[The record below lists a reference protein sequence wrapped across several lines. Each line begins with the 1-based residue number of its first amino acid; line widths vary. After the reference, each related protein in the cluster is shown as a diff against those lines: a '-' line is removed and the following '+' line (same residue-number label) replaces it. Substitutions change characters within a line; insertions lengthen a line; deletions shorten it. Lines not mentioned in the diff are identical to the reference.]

1 MFRISYTKFCAEDLP
16 MPFYRS
22 FQVNEPPKPAASQKT
37 DMPPKTQ
44 AVPVQNIVPEQSGN
58 PPESRIQPQN
68 TQQENQLQTPAT
80 PRETQRQIMPENQTQ
95 EIPQPVIPE
104 NRTPAVPRQT
114 APESPAPAIPQPVT
128 PENQMPAEMPELPP
142 ANNGT
147 PFQPQTPET
156 PEPVPPRYPAD
167 MSTAAFGGLRVS
179 VGNIRDNLPITGASI
194 QISETNGNTTTLI
207 DEINT
212 ASTGQ
217 TDVIELPAPPRAYS
231 EESGSPRPY
240 AEYNLTIRADGFEPV
255 QIVGAEVLPDVVALQ
270 NVQMLPMLQAEPQT
284 AETFVIPDH
293 TLYGIYPPKIAED
306 EVKEMAGSGEIVLSS
321 VVIPEFIVVHD
332 GTPTN
337 TSAQNYYVRYR
348 DYIKNVASSEIY
360 ATWPESTIYA
370 NILAIQSFT
379 LNRVYTEWYRNRGYN
394 FTITSSTAY
403 DHKWIPERNI
413 FDTINTAVDNIFNN
427 FLSRPNVRQPILT
440 QYCDG
445 KRVSCPGL
453 MSQWGSKYL
462 GDDGYDAIQILRNY
476 YGASIYINTTEEISG
491 VPSSFPGE
499 ALTEGSR
506 GEAVRQMQE
515 QLNAIADVY
524 YVVPN
529 IAADGI
535 FGPRTAEAVR
545 AFQRQFDL
553 TPNGIVDFT
562 TWYKIS
568 EIYVAI
574 TRIAEYTR

>member
-1 MFRISYTKFCAEDLP
+1 

-22 FQVNEPPKPAASQKT
+22 FQVNEPPKPAVSPQSLATSKA
-37 DMPPKTQ
+37 DMPSEFRTT
-44 AVPVQNIVPEQSGN
+44 PVQNIIPEQT
-58 PPESRIQPQN
+58 E
-68 TQQENQLQTPAT
+68 
-80 PRETQRQIMPENQTQ
+80 
-95 EIPQPVIPE
+95 VFPE
-104 NRTPAVPRQT
+104 NRTS
-114 APESPAPAIPQPVT
+114 PENTPPVIETPNLSVSPAPALPQESQNEPDIIPKTTSPVS
-128 PENQMPAEMPELPP
+128 
-142 ANNGT
+142 
-147 PFQPQTPET
+147 
-156 PEPVPPRYPAD
+156 PRYPAD
-167 MSTAAFGGLRVS
+167 VSVADFGGLRIS
-179 VGNIRDNLPITGASI
+179 VGNIADNFPIPEARI
-194 QISETNGNTTTLI
+194 QISETVGNTTTLI
-207 DEINT
+207 DEIRT
-212 ASTGQ
+212 SATGQ
-217 TDVIELPAPPRAYS
+217 TDVIELPAPPRSYS
-231 EESGSPRPY
+231 EEFGSPRPY
-240 AEYNLTIRADGFEPV
+240 SEYNFTIRAEGFEPV
-255 QIVGAEVLPDVVALQ
+255 QIIGAEVLPDVVALQ
-270 NVQMLPMLQAEPQT
+270 NVQMLPLRQAEPQT

-293 TLYGIYPPKIAED
+293 TLYGIYPPKIIED
-306 EVKEMAGSGEIVLSS
+306 EIKEIAGSGEIVLSQ

-332 GTPTN
+332 GAPTN

-445 KRVSCPGL
+445 KRTTCPGL
-453 MSQWGSKYL
+453 MSQWGSKAL
-462 GDDGYDAIQILRNY
+462 GDEGYSAIEILRNY
-476 YGASIYINTTEEISG
+476 YGDTIYINTTEEISG

-499 ALTEGSR
+499 ALSEGSR

-524 YVVPN
+524 YTVPN
-529 IAADGI
+529 ISADGI

-545 AFQRQFDL
+545 AFQELFEL
-553 TPNGIVDFT
+553 TPTGIVDFS

-568 EIYVAI
+568 EIYVAV

>member
-1 MFRISYTKFCAEDLP
+1 

-22 FQVNEPPKPAASQKT
+22 FQVNEPPKPAAPQKT
-37 DMPPKTQ
+37 ASPLKTQ

-68 TQQENQLQTPAT
+68 AQQESPLQTPAT
-80 PRETQRQIMPENQTQ
+80 PQETQRQVTQ
-95 EIPQPVIPE
+95 ETPQPVTPE

-114 APESPAPAIPQPVT
+114 APESPAPAIPQPAA
-128 PENQMPAEMPELPP
+128 PENQMPELPP
-142 ANNGT
+142 ADNGT
-147 PFQPQTPET
+147 PFQPQTPGT
-156 PEPVPPRYPAD
+156 TEPVPPRYPAD

-207 DEINT
+207 DEIST

-240 AEYNLTIRADGFEPV
+240 AEYNLTIRAEGFEPV
-255 QIVGAEVLPDVVALQ
+255 QIVGTEVLPDVVALQ

-293 TLYGIYPPKIAED
+293 TLYGIYPPKIVED

-445 KRVSCPGL
+445 KRVTCPGL

>member
-1 MFRISYTKFCAEDLP
+1 

-22 FQVNEPPKPAASQKT
+22 FQVNEPPKPAAPQKT
-37 DMPPKTQ
+37 ATPLNTQ

-58 PPESRIQPQN
+58 PPESRIQPLN
-68 TQQENQLQTPAT
+68 TQQENQVQTPA
-80 PRETQRQIMPENQTQ
+80 ETQRQLLPENQTQ
-95 EIPQPVIPE
+95 RAPQPAVPE
-104 NRTPAVPRQT
+104 NRTPAVPQPVT
-114 APESPAPAIPQPVT
+114 PETPAPAVPQPVT
-128 PENQMPAEMPELPP
+128 PENRTPEMTQSAAPENRTPAGTPDLPP
-142 ANNGT
+142 SNNGT
-147 PFQPQTPET
+147 PLQPQTPEA
-156 PEPVPPRYPAD
+156 PEPVTPRYPAN

-194 QISETNGNTTTLI
+194 QISETNGDTTTLI
-207 DEINT
+207 DEIST

-217 TDVIELPAPPRAYS
+217 TDVIELPAPPLAYS

-240 AEYNLTIRADGFEPV
+240 SEYNLTIRADGFEPV
-255 QIVGAEVLPDVVALQ
+255 QIVGTEVLPDVVALQ
-270 NVQMLPMLQAEPQT
+270 NVQMLPMLQPEPQT

-293 TLYGIYPPKIAED
+293 TLYGIYPPKIVED

-445 KRVSCPGL
+445 KRVTCPGL

-574 TRIAEYTR
+574 TRIAEYTK

>member
-1 MFRISYTKFCAEDLP
+1 

-22 FQVNEPPKPAASQKT
+22 FQVNEPPKPAAPQKT
-37 DMPPKTQ
+37 ASPLKTQ
-44 AVPVQNIVPEQSGN
+44 AVPVQNIVPEQGGN

-68 TQQENQLQTPAT
+68 AQQESPLQTPAT
-80 PRETQRQIMPENQTQ
+80 PQETQRQVTQ
-95 EIPQPVIPE
+95 ETPQPVTPE

-114 APESPAPAIPQPVT
+114 APESPAPAIPQPAA
-128 PENQMPAEMPELPP
+128 PENQMPELPP
-142 ANNGT
+142 ADNGT
-147 PFQPQTPET
+147 PFQPQTPGAT
-156 PEPVPPRYPAD
+156 EPVPPRYPAD
-167 MSTAAFGGLRVS
+167 MSTAAFGGLRIS

-194 QISETNGNTTTLI
+194 QISETEGNTTTLI

-217 TDVIELPAPPRAYS
+217 TDVIELPAPPLAYS
-231 EESGSPRPY
+231 EEFGSPRPY
-240 AEYNLTIRADGFEPV
+240 TEYNLTIRAEGFEPV
-255 QIVGAEVLPDVVALQ
+255 QIVGTEVLPDVVALQ

-293 TLYGIYPPKIAED
+293 TLYGIYPPKIVED

-445 KRVSCPGL
+445 KRVTCPGL

-553 TPNGIVDFT
+553 TPSGIVDFT

>member
-1 MFRISYTKFCAEDLP
+1 

-22 FQVNEPPKPAASQKT
+22 FQVSEPKKVTASQKT
-37 DMPPKTQ
+37 NTVQREPSL
-44 AVPVQNIVPEQSGN
+44 PVQNIIPEQT
-58 PPESRIQPQN
+58 E
-68 TQQENQLQTPAT
+68 TPS
-80 PRETQRQIMPENQTQ
+80 ETQPPVENISPE
-95 EIPQPVIPE
+95 
-104 NRTPAVPRQT
+104 PR
-114 APESPAPAIPQPVT
+114 
-128 PENQMPAEMPELPP
+128 
-142 ANNGT
+142 
-147 PFQPQTPET
+147 PQTPVPT
-156 PEPVPPRYPAD
+156 PPQTTPTPVPTPSSRFPAD
-167 MSTAAFGGLRVS
+167 LSTASFGGLRVS
-179 VGNIRDNLPITGASI
+179 VGNIANNFPIDNATV
-194 QISETNGNTTTLI
+194 QISETVGNTTTLI
-207 DEINT
+207 DEIRTT
-212 ASTGQ
+212 AAGETN
-217 TDVIELPAPPRAYS
+217 VIELPAPPREYS
-231 EESGSPRPY
+231 EEAGSPRPY
-240 AEYNLTIRADGFEPV
+240 AEYNLTIRAEGFEPV
-255 QIVGAEVLPDVVALQ
+255 QIVGTEVLPEVVALQ
-270 NVQMLPMLQAEPQT
+270 RVQMLPLTPTET
-284 AETFVIPDH
+284 RSAETFVIPDH
-293 TLYGIYPPKIAED
+293 TLYGIYPPKIIEE
-306 EVKEMAGSGEIVLSS
+306 EVKEITGSGEIVLSQ
-321 VVIPEFIVVHD
+321 VVIPEFVVVHD
-332 GTPTN
+332 GAPNN

-360 ATWPESTIYA
+360 ATWPEATIYA

-413 FDTINTAVDNIFNN
+413 YDTINTAVDNIFNN

-445 KRVSCPGL
+445 KRVTCPGL

-462 GDDGYDAIQILRNY
+462 GDQGYSAIEILRNY
-476 YGASIYINTTEEISG
+476 YGDTIFINTTEEISG

-499 ALTEGSR
+499 PLSEGSR

-529 IAADGI
+529 VTADGI

-545 AFQRQFDL
+545 AFQRQFGLSPD
-553 TPNGIVDFT
+553 GIVGFS

-568 EIYVAI
+568 EIYVAV

>member
-1 MFRISYTKFCAEDLP
+1 

-22 FQVNEPPKPAASQKT
+22 FQVSEPQKTETARKSISAQTPNASQIEQT
-37 DMPPKTQ
+37 
-44 AVPVQNIVPEQSGN
+44 VPVQNIIPSQTDTPSETQTPSTQQINPQQSTLPQTQTPIQTPQQG
-58 PPESRIQPQN
+58 QPQ
-68 TQQENQLQTPAT
+68 QPTP
-80 PRETQRQIMPENQTQ
+80 
-95 EIPQPVIPE
+95 
-104 NRTPAVPRQT
+104 
-114 APESPAPAIPQPVT
+114 SPAQPSR
-128 PENQMPAEMPELPP
+128 
-142 ANNGT
+142 
-147 PFQPQTPET
+147 F
-156 PEPVPPRYPAD
+156 PAD
-167 MSTAAFGGLRVS
+167 MSTASFGGLRVS
-179 VGNIRDNLPITGASI
+179 VGNIADNFPIENATI
-194 QISETNGNTTTLI
+194 QISETIGNTTTLI

-212 ASTGQ
+212 TAAGQ
-217 TDVIELPAPPRAYS
+217 TNIIELPAPPREYS
-231 EESGSPRPY
+231 EEAGSPRPY
-240 AEYNLTIRADGFEPV
+240 AEYNLTIRAEGYEPV
-255 QIVGAEVLPDVVALQ
+255 QIIGTEVLPDVTALQ
-270 NVQMLPMLQAEPQT
+270 RVQLLPQVPTDASS

-293 TLYGIYPPKIAED
+293 TLYGIYPPKIAEE
-306 EVKEMAGSGEIVLSS
+306 EVKEITGSGEIVLSR

-332 GTPTN
+332 GSPN
-337 TSAQNYYVRYR
+337 DASAQNYYVRYR

-360 ATWPESTIYA
+360 ATWPESTLYA

-445 KRVSCPGL
+445 RRVTCPGL

-462 GDDGYDAIQILRNY
+462 GDQGYDAIEILRNY
-476 YGASIYINTTEEISG
+476 YGDTIFINTTEEISG
-491 VPSSFPGE
+491 VPNSFPGE
-499 ALTEGSR
+499 TLQEGSR

-515 QLNAIADVY
+515 HLNAIADVY

-529 IAADGI
+529 IAADGVY
-535 FGPRTAEAVR
+535 GPRTAEAVR
-545 AFQRQFDL
+545 AFQEQFDL

-568 EIYVAI
+568 EIYVAV

>member
-1 MFRISYTKFCAEDLP
+1 

-37 DMPPKTQ
+37 AAPLKTQ

-58 PPESRIQPQN
+58 PPEN
-68 TQQENQLQTPAT
+68 TQPENRMPAPGNMQTPAT
-80 PRETQRQIMPENQTQ
+80 PETQRQVPPE
-95 EIPQPVIPE
+95 V
-104 NRTPAVPRQT
+104 RTPAVTQPGL
-114 APESPAPAIPQPVT
+114 PESRTPAIPT
-128 PENQMPAEMPELPP
+128 PEALENQIPAELPETPP
-142 ANNGT
+142 GAAAS
-147 PFQPQTPET
+147 PLQPQTPGAT
-156 PEPVPPRYPAD
+156 EPVPPRYPAD
-167 MSTAAFGGLRVS
+167 MSTAAFGGLRIS

-194 QISETNGNTTTLI
+194 QISETEGNTTTLI

-217 TDVIELPAPPRAYS
+217 TDVIELPAPPLAYS
-231 EESGSPRPY
+231 EEFGSPRPY
-240 AEYNLTIRADGFEPV
+240 TEYNLTIRAEGFEPV
-255 QIVGAEVLPDVVALQ
+255 QIVGTEVLPDVVALQ

-293 TLYGIYPPKIAED
+293 TLYGIYPPKIVED

-445 KRVSCPGL
+445 KRVTCPGL

>member
-1 MFRISYTKFCAEDLP
+1 

-22 FQVNEPPKPAASQKT
+22 FQVNEPPKPAAPQKT
-37 DMPPKTQ
+37 ATPLNTQ

-58 PPESRIQPQN
+58 PPESRIQPLN
-68 TQQENQLQTPAT
+68 TQQENQVQTPA
-80 PRETQRQIMPENQTQ
+80 ETQRQLLPENQMQ
-95 EIPQPVIPE
+95 GAPQPAAPE
-104 NRTPAVPRQT
+104 NRTQGM
-114 APESPAPAIPQPVT
+114 PQPVT
-128 PENQMPAEMPELPP
+128 PENRTQAEPLPAVPENRTPATPLPAAPENRTPAGTPELPP
-142 ANNGT
+142 SNNGT
-147 PFQPQTPET
+147 PLQPQTPET
-156 PEPVPPRYPAD
+156 PEPVTPRYPAD

-194 QISETNGNTTTLI
+194 QISETNGDTTTLI
-207 DEINT
+207 DEIST

-217 TDVIELPAPPRAYS
+217 TDVIELPAPPLAYS

-240 AEYNLTIRADGFEPV
+240 SEYNLTIRADGFEPV
-255 QIVGAEVLPDVVALQ
+255 QIVGTEVLPDVVALQ
-270 NVQMLPMLQAEPQT
+270 NVQMLPMLQPEPQT

-293 TLYGIYPPKIAED
+293 TLYGIYPPKIVED

-413 FDTINTAVDNIFNN
+413 FDTINTAVDNVFNN

-445 KRVSCPGL
+445 KRVTCPGL

-535 FGPRTAEAVR
+535 FGPRTEEAVR